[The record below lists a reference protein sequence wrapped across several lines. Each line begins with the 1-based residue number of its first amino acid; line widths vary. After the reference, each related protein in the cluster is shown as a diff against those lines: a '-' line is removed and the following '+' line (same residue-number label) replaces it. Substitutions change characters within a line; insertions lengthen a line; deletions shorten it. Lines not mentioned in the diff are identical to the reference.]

1 MDSLPTEILGL
12 VLRFNV
18 DMCRHD
24 KNLVLP
30 LRLVCKA
37 FDAAL
42 KPYIF
47 RTVQLEFSRFL
58 KDATPNTDSLARV
71 GHLCS
76 AVYMDMMVVRDEE
89 EITRLSDIFRGLVS
103 KVPEMV
109 PLLEDLRRHCM
120 SESTFDETDFRR
132 VLENVLEHIPN
143 TSRLKMNLPF
153 QVVGDQS
160 LTATLLL
167 ATTFASL
174 AKRDEEHLSLETLV
188 IDHVSDTTINN
199 ICNNPI
205 DLKNAMKTF
214 KELTHLVL
222 SFKRQE
228 KRNSTFNRNLWFLIR
243 KAGKLGSLCLVGW
256 NVKRD
261 ILTRRHRHRGVTEND
276 WRMRSL
282 PYPLETSLSFDRLR
296 FLELKRVDIDPNQL
310 VQLIADC
317 SGTLKELYLVE
328 VYIKVNGTAD
338 EDNVALWIGLQ
349 DSPTPLD
356 ACWVAQDLRNMKS
369 LELDVLRVTGLG
381 YDDFEP
387 DEDSLHPTY
396 DLGDPSGSDKSF
408 DQRFVEAVMRADIDT
423 TTKPT
428 PPSKTL
434 SPEPLPEQDVVLPP
448 VISTAGSNAGP
459 EAQES
464 EVAIP
469 NPECLVQRSDYDA
482 DTFQRHHNTTSH
494 FKRSIDGYFTNH
506 NEQALKELQNLIS
519 VADRG
524 MSLISQE
531 IERYRV
537 ATVDPTT
544 GGMVTAPTPWP

>member
-1 MDSLPTEILGL
+1 
-12 VLRFNV
+12 
-18 DMCRHD
+18 
-24 KNLVLP
+24 
-30 LRLVCKA
+30 
-37 FDAAL
+37 
-42 KPYIF
+42 
-47 RTVQLEFSRFL
+47 
-58 KDATPNTDSLARV
+58 
-71 GHLCS
+71 
-76 AVYMDMMVVRDEE
+76 
-89 EITRLSDIFRGLVS
+89 
-103 KVPEMV
+103 
-109 PLLEDLRRHCM
+109 
-120 SESTFDETDFRR
+120 
-132 VLENVLEHIPN
+132 
-143 TSRLKMNLPF
+143 MNLPF

-174 AKRDEEHLSLETLV
+174 AKRDEEHISLETLV

-256 NVKRD
+256 NVKRN
-261 ILTRRHRHRGVTEND
+261 IKTRRHRHRGATEND

-296 FLELKRVDIDPNQL
+296 FLELKRVDIDPAQL
-310 VQLIADC
+310 VQLIKDC
-317 SGTLKELYLVE
+317 SETLKELYLVE

-338 EDNVALWIGLQ
+338 EDSVALWIGLQ

-369 LELDVLRVTGLG
+369 LKLDVLRVTGLG

-387 DEDSLHPTY
+387 DENSLHPSY
-396 DLGDPSGSDKSF
+396 DLKDPSGSDKSF
-408 DQRFVEAVMRADIDT
+408 DQRFVEAVMRADIDINTKT
-423 TTKPT
+423 TPL
-428 PPSKTL
+428 SKTV
-434 SPEPLPEQDVVLPP
+434 SPEPLLEQDTVLP
-448 VISTAGSNAGP
+448 VVETVGP

-464 EVAIP
+464 EVTIP
-469 NPECLVQRSDYDA
+469 DPESLVQRSDYDA

-506 NEQALKELQNLIS
+506 NEQALKELQNLIR

-524 MSLISQE
+524 MSLIDQE
-531 IERYRV
+531 IERYRA

-544 GGMVTAPTPWP
+544 GGISTSTTSWSSMG